1 MPALAQAQT
10 TLRVP
15 VVSRTVFY
23 MPAWTAE
30 KQGFFKEAGLDVK
43 IEVYDASEKIFH
55 DLRAGTHQIAIASI
69 ESVIAESYKGG
80 TLRIVA
86 GIAKRPP
93 HFIIAQP
100 EIKTLADLKGK
111 TIGVVSMH
119 EGTTFFVAD
128 IAKAGGFALND
139 VKVDAVGGSP
149 TRARLLK
156 ERKIDMGLQPYPLSY
171 EAEAEGFSNLGA
183 MAKLV
188 PDYQFVSVM
197 VDETWASKNRAVL
210 AAFLKALRRGTE
222 YMFAHP
228 DESAEL
234 GAKELRTSP
243 AFARRALEDTLSM
256 DIMSRDLSLADASLQ
271 RVFNIMQQ
279 AGVLARDVPF
289 EPAKFVDERATS
301 PRAGSSD
308 RAGRADHLRA
318 RGRHV
323 LPRQHLLDAP
333 RGHRAAPDRSG
344 NARMPGIGHVA
355 HREHGATGRF
365 HVAVDNEIAAQ
376 VFLQRELR

>member
-1 MPALAQAQT
+1 MSWRAWSRRIAYAAAAVVLMTPAIAQSQT

-23 MPAWTAE
+23 LPAWTAE
-30 KQGFFKEAGLDVK
+30 KQGFFKDEGLDVK
-43 IEVYDASEKIFH
+43 IEVYDGSEKIFH

-69 ESVIAESYKGG
+69 ESVIAEAYKGG

-128 IAKAGGFALND
+128 IAKAGGFALGD
-139 VKVDAVGGSP
+139 VKVEAVGGSP

-171 EAEAEGFSNLGA
+171 EAEAQGFTNLGA

-197 VDETWASKNRAVL
+197 VDENWASKNRRVL
-210 AAFLKALRRGTE
+210 AGFLKALRRGTE

-256 DIMSRDLSLADASLQ
+256 DIMARDLSLTDASLR
-271 RVFNIMQQ
+271 RVFSIMQQ
-279 AGVLARDVPF
+279 AGVLGRDLPF
-289 EPAKFVDERATS
+289 EPAKFVDESYLAESRK
-301 PRAGSSD
+301 
-308 RAGRADHLRA
+308 
-318 RGRHV
+318 
-323 LPRQHLLDAP
+323 
-333 RGHRAAPDRSG
+333 
-344 NARMPGIGHVA
+344 
-355 HREHGATGRF
+355 
-365 HVAVDNEIAAQ
+365 
-376 VFLQRELR
+376 

>member
-1 MPALAQAQT
+1 MASIASPCKFTLAAVALLTASSVAQAET
-10 TLRVP
+10 TLRGP
-15 VVSRTVFY
+15 VVPRTIFY
-23 MPAWTAE
+23 LPAWTAE

-128 IAKAGGFALND
+128 IAKAGGFKLED
-139 VKVDAVGGSP
+139 VKVEAVGGSP

-171 EAEAEGFSNLGA
+171 EAEAAGFSNLGA

-197 VDETWASKNRAVL
+197 VDEGWARANRAVL
-210 AAFLKALRRGTE
+210 AGFLKALRRGTE

-243 AFARRALEDTLSM
+243 AFARRALDDTLNM
-256 DIMSRDLSLADASLQ
+256 DSVPRAFSLPGASLR
-271 RVFNIMQQ
+271 RVFSIMQQ
-279 AGVLARDVPF
+279 AGALSRETPF
-289 EPAKFVDERATS
+289 EPARFVDESYLAESRK
-301 PRAGSSD
+301 
-308 RAGRADHLRA
+308 
-318 RGRHV
+318 
-323 LPRQHLLDAP
+323 
-333 RGHRAAPDRSG
+333 
-344 NARMPGIGHVA
+344 
-355 HREHGATGRF
+355 
-365 HVAVDNEIAAQ
+365 
-376 VFLQRELR
+376 

>member
-1 MPALAQAQT
+1 MSWRAWSRRIAYAAAAVVLMTPAIAQSQT

-23 MPAWTAE
+23 LPAWTAE
-30 KQGFFKEAGLDVK
+30 KQGFFKDEGLDVK
-43 IEVYDASEKIFH
+43 IEVYDGSEKIFH

-69 ESVIAESYKGG
+69 ESVIAEAYKGG

-128 IAKAGGFALND
+128 IAKAGGFALGD
-139 VKVDAVGGSP
+139 VKVEAVGGSP

-171 EAEAEGFSNLGA
+171 EAEAQGFTNLGA

-197 VDETWASKNRAVL
+197 VDENWASKNRRVL
-210 AAFLKALRRGTE
+210 AGFLKALRRGTE

-243 AFARRALEDTLSM
+243 AFARRALEDTLNM
-256 DIMSRDLSLADASLQ
+256 DIMARDLSLTDASLR
-271 RVFNIMQQ
+271 RVFSIMQQ
-279 AGVLARDVPF
+279 AGVLGRDLPF
-289 EPAKFVDERATS
+289 EPAKFVDESYLAESRK
-301 PRAGSSD
+301 
-308 RAGRADHLRA
+308 
-318 RGRHV
+318 
-323 LPRQHLLDAP
+323 
-333 RGHRAAPDRSG
+333 
-344 NARMPGIGHVA
+344 
-355 HREHGATGRF
+355 
-365 HVAVDNEIAAQ
+365 
-376 VFLQRELR
+376 

>member
-1 MPALAQAQT
+1 MPRRILSRSIINALVVLLIMPMLAHAQT

-30 KQGFFKEAGLDVK
+30 KQGFFKEAGLDVN
-43 IEVYDASEKIFH
+43 IEVYDGSEKIFH

-128 IAKAGGFALND
+128 IAKAGGFAPND
-139 VKVDAVGGSP
+139 VRVEAVGGSP

-156 ERKIDMGLQPYPLSY
+156 ERKVDMGLQPYPLSY
-171 EAEAEGFSNLGA
+171 EAEAQGFSNLGA

-188 PDYQFVSVM
+188 PDYQFVSVI
-197 VDETWASKNRAVL
+197 VDENWASKNRAVV

-228 DESAEL
+228 DQSAEL

-256 DIMSRDLSLADASLQ
+256 DIMSRDLSLTDASLR
-271 RVFNIMQQ
+271 RVFGIMQQ
-279 AGVLARDVPF
+279 AGALARDVPF
-289 EPAKFVDERATS
+289 EPAKFVDESYLAESRK
-301 PRAGSSD
+301 
-308 RAGRADHLRA
+308 
-318 RGRHV
+318 
-323 LPRQHLLDAP
+323 
-333 RGHRAAPDRSG
+333 
-344 NARMPGIGHVA
+344 
-355 HREHGATGRF
+355 
-365 HVAVDNEIAAQ
+365 
-376 VFLQRELR
+376 

>member
-1 MPALAQAQT
+1 MSWRAWSCRIAYAAAAVVLMTPAIAQSQT

-23 MPAWTAE
+23 LPAWTAE
-30 KQGFFKEAGLDVK
+30 KQGFFKDEGLDVK
-43 IEVYDASEKIFH
+43 IEVYDGSEKIFH

-69 ESVIAESYKGG
+69 ESVIAEAYKGG

-128 IAKAGGFALND
+128 IAKAGGFALGD
-139 VKVDAVGGSP
+139 VKVEAVGGSP

-171 EAEAEGFSNLGA
+171 EAEAQGFTNLGA

-197 VDETWASKNRAVL
+197 VDENWASKNRRVL
-210 AAFLKALRRGTE
+210 AGFLKALRRGTE

-228 DESAEL
+228 DKLAEL

-256 DIMSRDLSLADASLQ
+256 DIMARDLSLADASLR
-271 RVFNIMQQ
+271 RVFSIMQQ
-279 AGVLARDVPF
+279 AGVLGRDLPF
-289 EPAKFVDERATS
+289 EPAKFVDESYLAESRK
-301 PRAGSSD
+301 
-308 RAGRADHLRA
+308 
-318 RGRHV
+318 
-323 LPRQHLLDAP
+323 
-333 RGHRAAPDRSG
+333 
-344 NARMPGIGHVA
+344 
-355 HREHGATGRF
+355 
-365 HVAVDNEIAAQ
+365 
-376 VFLQRELR
+376 

>member
-1 MPALAQAQT
+1 VLMTPAIAQSQT

-23 MPAWTAE
+23 LPAWTAE
-30 KQGFFKEAGLDVK
+30 KQGFFKDEGLDVK
-43 IEVYDASEKIFH
+43 IEVYDGSEKIFH

-69 ESVIAESYKGG
+69 ESVIAEAYKGG

-128 IAKAGGFALND
+128 IAKAGGFALGD
-139 VKVDAVGGSP
+139 VKVEAVGGSP

-171 EAEAEGFSNLGA
+171 EAEAQGFTNLGA

-197 VDETWASKNRAVL
+197 VDENWASKNRRVL
-210 AAFLKALRRGTE
+210 AGFLKALRRGTE

-256 DIMSRDLSLADASLQ
+256 DIMARDLSLTDASLR
-271 RVFNIMQQ
+271 RVFSIMQQ
-279 AGVLARDVPF
+279 AGVLGRDLPF
-289 EPAKFVDERATS
+289 EPAKFVDESYLAESRK
-301 PRAGSSD
+301 
-308 RAGRADHLRA
+308 
-318 RGRHV
+318 
-323 LPRQHLLDAP
+323 
-333 RGHRAAPDRSG
+333 
-344 NARMPGIGHVA
+344 
-355 HREHGATGRF
+355 
-365 HVAVDNEIAAQ
+365 
-376 VFLQRELR
+376 

>member
-1 MPALAQAQT
+1 MSWRAWSCRIAYAAAAVVLMTPAIAQSQT

-23 MPAWTAE
+23 LPVWTAE
-30 KQGFFKEAGLDVK
+30 KQGFFKDEGLDVK
-43 IEVYDASEKIFH
+43 IEVYDDSEKIFH

-69 ESVIAESYKGG
+69 ESVIAEAYKGG

-128 IAKAGGFALND
+128 IAKAGGFALGD
-139 VKVDAVGGSP
+139 VKVEAVGGSP

-171 EAEAEGFSNLGA
+171 EAEAQGFTNLGA

-197 VDETWASKNRAVL
+197 VDENWASKNRRVL
-210 AAFLKALRRGTE
+210 GGFLKALRRGTE

-256 DIMSRDLSLADASLQ
+256 DIMARDLSLADASLR
-271 RVFNIMQQ
+271 RVFSIMQQ
-279 AGVLARDVPF
+279 AGVLGRDLPF
-289 EPAKFVDERATS
+289 EPAKFVDEGYLAESRK
-301 PRAGSSD
+301 
-308 RAGRADHLRA
+308 
-318 RGRHV
+318 
-323 LPRQHLLDAP
+323 
-333 RGHRAAPDRSG
+333 
-344 NARMPGIGHVA
+344 
-355 HREHGATGRF
+355 
-365 HVAVDNEIAAQ
+365 
-376 VFLQRELR
+376 

>member
-1 MPALAQAQT
+1 MSWRAWSCRIAYAAAAVVLMTPAIAQSQT

-23 MPAWTAE
+23 LPAWTAE
-30 KQGFFKEAGLDVK
+30 KQGFFKDEGLDVK
-43 IEVYDASEKIFH
+43 IEVYDGSEKIFH

-69 ESVIAESYKGG
+69 ESVIAEAYKGG

-128 IAKAGGFALND
+128 IAKAGGFALGD
-139 VKVDAVGGSP
+139 VKVEAVGGSP

-171 EAEAEGFSNLGA
+171 EAEAQGFTNLGA

-197 VDETWASKNRAVL
+197 VDENWASKNRRVL
-210 AAFLKALRRGTE
+210 AGFLKALRRGTE

-256 DIMSRDLSLADASLQ
+256 DIMARDLSLADASLR
-271 RVFNIMQQ
+271 RVFSIMQQ
-279 AGVLARDVPF
+279 AGVLGRDLPF
-289 EPAKFVDERATS
+289 EPAKFVDESYLAESRK
-301 PRAGSSD
+301 
-308 RAGRADHLRA
+308 
-318 RGRHV
+318 
-323 LPRQHLLDAP
+323 
-333 RGHRAAPDRSG
+333 
-344 NARMPGIGHVA
+344 
-355 HREHGATGRF
+355 
-365 HVAVDNEIAAQ
+365 
-376 VFLQRELR
+376 

>member
-1 MPALAQAQT
+1 MTPAVAQSQT

-23 MPAWTAE
+23 LPAWTAE
-30 KQGFFKEAGLDVK
+30 KQGFFKDEGLDVK
-43 IEVYDASEKIFH
+43 IEVYDGSEKIFH
-55 DLRAGTHQIAIASI
+55 DLGAGTHQIAIASI
-69 ESVIAESYKGG
+69 ESVIAEAYNGG

-128 IAKAGGFALND
+128 IAKAGGFALGD
-139 VKVDAVGGSP
+139 VKVEAVGGSP

-171 EAEAEGFSNLGA
+171 EAEAQGFTNLGA

-197 VDETWASKNRAVL
+197 VDENWASKNRRVL
-210 AAFLKALRRGTE
+210 AGFLKALRRGTE

-256 DIMSRDLSLADASLQ
+256 DIMARDLSLADASLR
-271 RVFNIMQQ
+271 RVFSIMQQ
-279 AGVLARDVPF
+279 AGVLGRDLPF
-289 EPAKFVDERATS
+289 EPAKFVDESYLAESRK
-301 PRAGSSD
+301 
-308 RAGRADHLRA
+308 
-318 RGRHV
+318 
-323 LPRQHLLDAP
+323 
-333 RGHRAAPDRSG
+333 
-344 NARMPGIGHVA
+344 
-355 HREHGATGRF
+355 
-365 HVAVDNEIAAQ
+365 
-376 VFLQRELR
+376 

>member
-1 MPALAQAQT
+1 VLIAPAIAQSQT

-23 MPAWTAE
+23 LPAWTAE
-30 KQGFFKEAGLDVK
+30 KQGFFKDEGLDVK
-43 IEVYDASEKIFH
+43 IEVYDGSEKIFH

-69 ESVIAESYKGG
+69 ESVIAEAYKGG

-128 IAKAGGFALND
+128 IAKAGGFALGD
-139 VKVDAVGGSP
+139 VKVEAVGGSP
-149 TRARLLK
+149 TRALLLK

-171 EAEAEGFSNLGA
+171 EAEAQGFTNLGA

-197 VDETWASKNRAVL
+197 VDENWASKNRRVL
-210 AAFLKALRRGTE
+210 AGFLKALRRGTE

-256 DIMSRDLSLADASLQ
+256 DIMARDLSLADASLR
-271 RVFNIMQQ
+271 RVFSIMQQ
-279 AGVLARDVPF
+279 AGVLGRDLPF
-289 EPAKFVDERATS
+289 EPAKFVDESYLAESRK
-301 PRAGSSD
+301 
-308 RAGRADHLRA
+308 
-318 RGRHV
+318 
-323 LPRQHLLDAP
+323 
-333 RGHRAAPDRSG
+333 
-344 NARMPGIGHVA
+344 
-355 HREHGATGRF
+355 
-365 HVAVDNEIAAQ
+365 
-376 VFLQRELR
+376 